1 MLKGKRVGGKKTL
14 VLIKKSYNKE
24 EKTIKKRLKLSESE
38 IIEQRATEKERKRKS
53 RENQQITWS
62 RQKIQGAQLKDKNR
76 KEKLREVRLTQQ
88 ILKKIIPHHR
98 VQKHRALKVKIDFAK
113 TSKLTNRKEKSLKK
127 KKQQKMQFIKC
138 HPLRK
143 KLN

>member
-1 MLKGKRVGGKKTL
+1 MLKGKRGGGKKTL

-24 EKTIKKRLKLSESE
+24 EKTIRKRLKLSESE
-38 IIEQRATEKERKRKS
+38 IIEQRATERERKRKS

-62 RQKIQGAQLKDKNR
+62 RQEILGAKMKDKNR
-76 KEKLREVRLTQQ
+76 KALERS
-88 ILKKIIPHHR
+88 KINSTDSQKDYSTPR
-98 VQKHRALKVKIDFAK
+98 VQKHRALKVKIDFTK
-113 TSKLTNRKEKSLKK
+113 TSKLTCRKEKSFK
-127 KKQQKMQFIKC
+127 KKQYKMQFLKC